1 MGALVRECGHW
12 GFAVVFASFTIHLLV
27 MFASTRC
34 AGVLFLS
41 FQNEFQSTTAQT
53 SAIFSIMYSSSY
65 IGDMTGA
72 VLGNHM
78 GYRSTAILGGIL
90 NTAGMIGG
98 SFTTRIYQMYFT
110 NALAGIGAG
119 ITLMPAIVMV
129 AKYFKTYYPLA
140 CGISS
145 SGADIGMLVFG
156 PLMQLLLDTYGW
168 RGTMLVTGAIVGN
181 LLAAGALFRPVRLSP
196 SKTCNKKDTDVEHSG
211 EDKEMLQDS
220 REENH
225 KSTQSED
232 HGISEV
238 MNQRQ
243 SQSNNATNVTLKS
256 QRQKR
261 NLFSA
266 VANLLWFYLLRDSY
280 RLSMII
286 FTQVVA
292 YRIAFNCFI
301 MFLVPC
307 ATTSGISEQDASF
320 LLSVCGIGGIVGRLI
335 CGVLTQKAS
344 SYAIYQVS
352 MFVSGCAVLL
362 VQFGT
367 TWIYISASM
376 IGITY
381 GIQYTIW
388 RVMML
393 EIVGVDNMGSAIG
406 IYSCIGLPFSLTM
419 PILSGAL
426 YDTTERYSTMFYIF
440 AGFYFLGFA
449 AMFLAP
455 VLKRIEPGIFKKED
469 IK

>member
-1 MGALVRECGHW
+1 
-12 GFAVVFASFTIHLLV
+12 
-27 MFASTRC
+27 
-34 AGVLFLS
+34 
-41 FQNEFQSTTAQT
+41 
-53 SAIFSIMYSSSY
+53 
-65 IGDMTGA
+65 
-72 VLGNHM
+72 
-78 GYRSTAILGGIL
+78 
-90 NTAGMIGG
+90 
-98 SFTTRIYQMYFT
+98 
-110 NALAGIGAG
+110 
-119 ITLMPAIVMV
+119 MV

-145 SGADIGMLVFG
+145 SGLDVGMFIFA

-168 RGTMLVTGAIVGN
+168 RGTMLVTGAIAGN
-181 LLAAGALFRPVRLSP
+181 ILAAGALFRPVRSP
-196 SKTCNKKDTDVEHSG
+196 SKTCVNKDTDVEHNG

-243 SQSNNATNVTLKS
+243 SQSNDATNITLKS

-261 NLFSA
+261 NLVSA
-266 VANLLWFYLLRDSY
+266 VANLLRFHLLHDSY
-280 RLSMII
+280 RLSLVISA
-286 FTQVVA
+286 QVVA
-292 YRIAFNCFI
+292 YLIAYNCFI
-301 MFLVPC
+301 MFLVPF
-307 ATTSGISEQDASF
+307 ATTSGILEQDASF
-320 LLSVCGIGGIVGRLI
+320 LISVCGIGGIVGRLI
-335 CGVLTQKAS
+335 CGVLTMKAS
-344 SYAIYQVS
+344 SCAIYQVS

-406 IYSCIGLPFSLTM
+406 IYSFIGLPFTVTM
-419 PILSGAL
+419 PILLGTVPL
-426 YDTTERYSTMFYIF
+426 YQWIF
-440 AGFYFLGFA
+440 D
-449 AMFLAP
+449 
-455 VLKRIEPGIFKKED
+455 LKLECIITCKNNL
-469 IK
+469 